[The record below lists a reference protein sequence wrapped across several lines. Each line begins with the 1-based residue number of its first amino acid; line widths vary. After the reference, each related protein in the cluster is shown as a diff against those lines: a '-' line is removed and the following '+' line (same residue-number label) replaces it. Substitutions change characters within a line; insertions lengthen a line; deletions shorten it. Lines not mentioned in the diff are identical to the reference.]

1 MLRNLTPRLYQETI
15 FSKTTAKNTLV
26 VLPTGLGKTALAM
39 MLAKHRLEI
48 YPESKI
54 LMIAPTKP
62 LVEQHCN
69 TFKKHFEND
78 ESEFTIFTGETSPV
92 KREELWKNSKI
103 IFSTPQGLENDI
115 ISDKINLSD
124 VSLIVF
130 DEAHRA
136 VGDYAYSFIAQQYH
150 KKSKYPRILG
160 LTASPGSEMEK
171 ISEVCRNLFIENV
184 ETRVESDSDVKEY
197 VHKIKIDWIKV
208 DLPLSFMFIKK
219 TIEQCY
225 FSKLDEMKKLGY
237 LNSTLIRKTDLL
249 NLQAELHGKIN
260 SGERS
265 MELMKSISLLAE
277 ATKIHH
283 ALELL
288 ETQGINA
295 LYIYLQKLSE
305 ESNKGLSKAAKNLVA
320 DESFRIVL
328 EMTKK
333 LHESNIEHP
342 KLGELRK
349 IVESNK
355 NTKMIVFS
363 HYRDTAVRIKK
374 ELDSM
379 NIKSQIFV
387 GQAKKGDTGLSQKQQ
402 KAVLDDFRNGIFD
415 VLIATSVA
423 EEGLDVPNVD
433 LVLFY
438 EPLPSAIRT
447 IQRRGRTGR
456 FNDGKVII
464 LMANKTRDEAYHWS
478 TQHKENA
485 MHRMLKTIKKDVA
498 LSENNFGLNKYLNSN
513 DKIKTEQTEEI
524 KIMCDDREKQN
535 GIMKQLIELGIKID
549 LKRLDVGDY
558 QLSDRC
564 IVELKTVSDFV
575 DSIIDGRLLE
585 QLKYLVKYERPIL
598 IIEGIEDLYSQRNLH
613 PNAIRGMLST
623 IAVSYGIPIIQ
634 TKNNKETA
642 EMLRII
648 AKREQDPERK
658 QHALHQKKPI
668 TDKEL
673 QEYIISSLPNVGP
686 SMAKELLHNFRSI
699 RKMMTSNE
707 EELKKIPGVG
717 DKTSKEIQRI
727 LDRDYYI

>member
-1 MLRNLTPRLYQETI
+1 MTPRLYQETI
-15 FSKTTAKNTLV
+15 FAKTTTKNTLV

-62 LVEQHCN
+62 LVEQHCT
-69 TFKKHFEND
+69 TFKKHFDANETD
-78 ESEFTIFTGETSPV
+78 FTIFTGETSPA

-115 ISDKINLSD
+115 ISDKISLSD
-124 VSLIVF
+124 VSLVVF

-160 LTASPGSEMEK
+160 LTASPGSELEK

-184 ETRVESDSDVKEY
+184 ETRIETDSDVKEY
-197 VHKIKIDWIKV
+197 VHKIRIDWIKV
-208 DLPLSFMFIKK
+208 DLPPSFMFIKK

-225 FSKLDEMKKLGY
+225 FSKLNEIKQLGY
-237 LNSTLIRKTDLL
+237 LNSTLIRKSDLL
-249 NLQAELHGKIN
+249 NLQAELHGKIS
-260 SGERS
+260 SGERN

-295 LYIYLQKLSE
+295 LYIYLQKLVE

-320 DESFRIVL
+320 DEKFRITL

-333 LHESNIEHP
+333 LHESNIDHP
-342 KLGELRK
+342 KIGELRK
-349 IVESNK
+349 IIEENK
-355 NTKMIVFS
+355 DTKMIIFS
-363 HYRDTAVRIKK
+363 HYRDTAVKIKK
-374 ELDSM
+374 ELDEM

-402 KAVLDDFRNGIFD
+402 KAVLDEFRNGAFD

-456 FNDGKVII
+456 HGDGRVII

-478 TQHKENA
+478 TQHKEKA
-485 MHRMLKTIKKDVA
+485 MHRMLKTIKQDVA
-498 LSENNFGLNKYLNSN
+498 LKENDFGLNKYINSN
-513 DKIKTEQTEEI
+513 DKTKTEQIDEI
-524 KIMCDDREKQN
+524 KIICDDRERQN

-564 IVELKTVSDFV
+564 VAELKTVPDFV

-585 QLKYLVKYERPIL
+585 QLKYLSKYERPIL
-598 IIEGIEDLYSQRNLH
+598 IIEGTEDIYSQRNLH
-613 PNAIRGMLST
+613 PNAIRGMIST

-642 EMLRII
+642 EMIYII
-648 AKREQDPERK
+648 AKREQDPEK
-658 QHALHQKKPI
+658 KTFSMHQKKPI
-668 TDKEL
+668 TDKEI

-686 SMAKELLHNFRSI
+686 SMAKELLHNFRNI
-699 RKMMTSNE
+699 RKIMNSNE
-707 EELKKIPGVG
+707 EELKKITGVG
-717 DKTSKEIQRI
+717 DKISKEIQRI
-727 LDRDYYI
+727 LDKDYYI